1 VLDQIAAWGDALK
14 APADKRL
21 KKQLR
26 RDRSLPGTKSC
37 TGKLYYESVIGGKD
51 AVPASHQPH
60 L

>member
-26 RDRSLPGTKSC
+26 RDRSLP
-37 TGKLYYESVIGGKD
+37 
-51 AVPASHQPH
+51 HQIVH
-60 L
+60 AQTILRVRDRR